1 MQLDQLKTFWNQLN
15 FEKYPP
21 SQRLRLKELFLI
33 FYSIQF
39 DWDEFNKNSNLSTLD
54 EILSWVEELRKLAG
68 EDQYMV
74 FACEVLVQEV
84 RNQVDNSVQSNMFV
98 FSENS
103 FELLDLLEKY
113 QNSESPVSSTNFQG
127 EFYSET
133 LLCNRIELLYKI
145 GKTAKVLVNNE
156 FFDSATRVDRNTQI
170 ICNRVCQWIET
181 NLGTNVNYIN
191 VYEYFLWNYESDS
204 RSWNRPKALKEI
216 GVRSGLLPEESFND
230 SSKISINDAKLV
242 IDWVYENYQIKLSL
256 PEKHQ
261 LEPKLITKSG
271 SNVQVKT
278 IITNLIFLI
287 LATGIVSF
295 MYPPI
300 YSIFS
305 EPILTLREFLLKNAV
320 LNPIP
325 LKKRPIQELNLH
337 KDIMKKK

>member
-1 MQLDQLKTFWNQLN
+1 M
-15 FEKYPP
+15 
-21 SQRLRLKELFLI
+21 
-33 FYSIQF
+33 
-39 DWDEFNKNSNLSTLD
+39 
-54 EILSWVEELRKLAG
+54 
-68 EDQYMV
+68 
-74 FACEVLVQEV
+74 
-84 RNQVDNSVQSNMFV
+84 
-98 FSENS
+98 
-103 FELLDLLEKY
+103 
-113 QNSESPVSSTNFQG
+113 
-127 EFYSET
+127 
-133 LLCNRIELLYKI
+133 
-145 GKTAKVLVNNE
+145 VNNE